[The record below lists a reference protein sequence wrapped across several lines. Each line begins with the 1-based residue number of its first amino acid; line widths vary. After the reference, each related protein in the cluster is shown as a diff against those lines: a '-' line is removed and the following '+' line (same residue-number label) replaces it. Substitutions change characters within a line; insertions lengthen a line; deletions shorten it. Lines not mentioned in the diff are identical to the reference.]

1 LEGKIKIIKE
11 QAAYYGNSLGG
22 IMGEVYMAS
31 TTAIRKGE
39 LQCTKTLLCLLDK
52 NLIVLLFVIRGNRSW
67 WRTIWNSPPTKC

>member
-31 TTAIRKGE
+31 TTAIRKGDHE
-39 LQCTKTLLCLLDK
+39 LPKPSYVC
-52 NLIVLLFVIRGNRSW
+52 
-67 WRTIWNSPPTKC
+67 